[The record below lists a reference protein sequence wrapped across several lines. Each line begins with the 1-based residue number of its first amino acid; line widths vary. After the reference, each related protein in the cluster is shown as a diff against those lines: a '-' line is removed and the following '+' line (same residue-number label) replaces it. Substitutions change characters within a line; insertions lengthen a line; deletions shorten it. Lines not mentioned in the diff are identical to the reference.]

1 MSYLIGT
8 ISLIHKVCGGEI
20 FLLPCIRDKKKNRRK
35 GRATCVCDFEK
46 KKMSNGVEIRSYLL
60 TKETQ
65 CRVDNLNMSFNILG
79 GALMAE
85 LGNRVV

>member
-1 MSYLIGT
+1 M
-8 ISLIHKVCGGEI
+8 
-20 FLLPCIRDKKKNRRK
+20 
-35 GRATCVCDFEK
+35 CDFEK

>member
-1 MSYLIGT
+1 VNF
-8 ISLIHKVCGGEI
+8 KE
-20 FLLPCIRDKKKNRRK
+20 
-35 GRATCVCDFEK
+35 E
-46 KKMSNGVEIRSYLL
+46 KMSNGVEIRSYLS

>member
-1 MSYLIGT
+1 M
-8 ISLIHKVCGGEI
+8 
-20 FLLPCIRDKKKNRRK
+20 
-35 GRATCVCDFEK
+35 CVCVFGRR
-46 KKMSNGVEIRSYLL
+46 KMSNTAEIRSYLM